1 MARPHSLTIFSMA
14 ERGGQKVGPSPVRA
28 GHPTVL
34 YVEQSCRD
42 VTDVDGNW
50 LADRCRKGREVTAK
64 QAWQSGEVAEWER
77 RGLYRTLEGWETFTM
92 DIAPSGSEELDPLLI
107 LHGFPTC
114 SFDFHDVLGRLS
126 ANRRVLLLDMI
137 GYGLSAKPDI
147 AYTLNMQANVV
158 QAFVADTGVARLA
171 MLTHDMGDTVGGE
184 LLARHGE
191 GGWPVDIVGRV
202 ITNGSIY
209 IEMAHLSAGQQLL
222 LSLEDERLPETFAND
237 GSAMEASL
245 AATFSPR
252 STVADSELA
261 AAWEL
266 ISHDGGHRLLP
277 RTIRYI
283 EERRRNQARYT
294 GAIESHPSPLAI
306 VWGADDPIAV
316 VDMASRLHGACPD
329 ASLTI
334 LRDVGHFPMVE
345 SPRRFEEAV
354 VQALG

>member
-1 MARPHSLTIFSMA
+1 MGTGSGR
-14 ERGGQKVGPSPVRA
+14 R
-28 GHPTVL
+28 
-34 YVEQSCRD
+34 
-42 VTDVDGNW
+42 N
-50 LADRCRKGREVTAK
+50 RKGREVTAT
-64 QAWQSGEVAEWER
+64 QAWQSGAVAEWER
-77 RGLYRTLEGWETFTM
+77 HGAYRTLHGWETFTM
-92 DIAPSGSEELDPLLI
+92 DVAPTGAEEHEPLLI

-114 SFDFHDVLGRLS
+114 SFDFHHVIAKLS
-126 ANRRVLLLDMI
+126 LNRRVLLLDLI

-147 AYTLNMQANVV
+147 AYTMNMQADVV
-158 QAFVADTGVARLA
+158 QAFVAETGISRLD

-184 LLARHGE
+184 LLARQSE
-191 GGWPVDIVGRV
+191 GRWPVDVVGRV

-209 IEMAHLSAGQQLL
+209 IEMAHLSAGQELL
-222 LSLEDERLPETFAND
+222 LSLDDERLPETIAND
-237 GSAMEASL
+237 GSSMQTSL
-245 AATFSPR
+245 AATFSPH
-252 STVADSELA
+252 SSVDEAELA

-266 ISHDGGHRLLP
+266 ISHGGGQRLLP

-283 EERRRNQARYT
+283 EERRKNQARYT

-316 VDMASRLHGACPD
+316 VEMTTRLREARPD

-354 VQALG
+354 VGALG

>member
-1 MARPHSLTIFSMA
+1 
-14 ERGGQKVGPSPVRA
+14 
-28 GHPTVL
+28 
-34 YVEQSCRD
+34 
-42 VTDVDGNW
+42 
-50 LADRCRKGREVTAK
+50 VTAT
-64 QAWQSGEVAEWER
+64 QAWQSGAVAEWER
-77 RGLYRTLEGWETFTM
+77 HGAYRTLHGWETFTM
-92 DIAPSGSEELDPLLI
+92 DVAPTGAEEHEPLLI

-114 SFDFHDVLGRLS
+114 SFDFHHVIAKLS
-126 ANRRVLLLDMI
+126 LNRRVLLLDLI

-147 AYTLNMQANVV
+147 AYTMNMQADVV
-158 QAFVADTGVARLA
+158 QAFVAETGISRLD

-184 LLARHGE
+184 LLARQSE
-191 GGWPVDIVGRV
+191 GRWPVDVVGRV

-209 IEMAHLSAGQQLL
+209 IEMAHLSAGQELL
-222 LSLEDERLPETFAND
+222 LSLDDERLPETIAND
-237 GSAMEASL
+237 GSSMQTSL
-245 AATFSPR
+245 AATFSPH
-252 STVADSELA
+252 SSVDEAELA

-266 ISHDGGHRLLP
+266 ISHGGGQRLLP

-283 EERRRNQARYT
+283 EERRKNQARYT

-316 VDMASRLHGACPD
+316 VEMTTRLREARPD

-354 VQALG
+354 VGALG